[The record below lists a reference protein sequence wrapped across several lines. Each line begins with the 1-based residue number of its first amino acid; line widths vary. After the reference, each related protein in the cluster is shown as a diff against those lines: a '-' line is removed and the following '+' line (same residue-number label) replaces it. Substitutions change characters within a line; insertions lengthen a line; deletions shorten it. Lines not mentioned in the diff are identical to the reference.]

1 MREDSVKEFSVK
13 EKVMRSGILRTEK
26 AKRPGAGRRYKA
38 MFIVITAS
46 LQTSVTE
53 LLAASFCRTKLS
65 SKA

>member
-13 EKVMRSGILRTEK
+13 EKVMRSGILCMEK

>member
-13 EKVMRSGILRTEK
+13 EKVMCSGILCTEK